1 MICVEEPKFNATSY
15 YTVAEVA
22 RRYGCNRCTVNRA
35 IRAGTIKVKHDA
47 LSEASPH
54 QRHHGDGLLAQ
65 EERRCGMIEYIEGYD
80 EWKLSAPDPYE
91 DEDTLDDPADN
102 DWGRE
107 EERDFYEL

>member
-47 LSEASPH
+47 LTGHRLIKGTTATAYW
-54 QRHHGDGLLAQ
+54 RK
-65 EERRCGMIEYIEGYD
+65 RRGGV
-80 EWKLSAPDPYE
+80 A
-91 DEDTLDDPADN
+91 
-102 DWGRE
+102 
-107 EERDFYEL
+107 